1 MSPGLKRGHVDE
13 ADVRLSK
20 RRPISLEG
28 VKEHPF
34 ASLDGGSENDPT
46 DDEDNAPVGEKML
59 CQTAIGQLESAKA
72 HKPPTGVEV
81 RAIKAAQELFL
92 SSSFKLQVDALLPN
106 IRPKD
111 SRKPPL
117 ERFLFSLHA
126 YLSSLP
132 SVEPQHPL
140 AAAGA
145 LADGTLFPN
154 NPGKKKASGRDGT
167 GAPSQIVSVPYS
179 SPTPTEDANWKVS
192 FEKPSNIAIVGS
204 WINDV
209 AVKSPDGEPWVVDL
223 AVEMPPG
230 LFQEKDYM
238 NYRFF
243 HKRAFYLAVIAKYV
257 TDPKSHL
264 NVDAFYESK
273 RGDPRLTT
281 LILRPKHDNTPTD
294 FSKLNAVIRI
304 IPTLPASSPIRQ
316 MRCSPTRSNFRVHL
330 HDLADSDHENRPTPS
345 YNAVLMLASSPL
357 RDVLSVNTLKN
368 DIPAYHDALSL
379 LRVWG
384 NQRGYGEGRRTCI
397 RGFEGAGPLWS
408 ALLELSV
415 RGGEPRAEKTAQT
428 LPLRAGL
435 SSYQLFKAVLDLL
448 SRHDFSREPL
458 FVKST
463 GGHLFAPEE
472 YSGRFE
478 AILVDSSSC
487 VNVLAG
493 VPLASVE
500 MLKHDARATLEVL
513 DGASGDPF
521 SEAFLRDHRDLTS
534 RFDCVLAVDLS
545 SAARERI
552 SLHDVL
558 ENGSFFS
565 ALLTSLSTL
574 LREALGPRA
583 KAFAILHRSSRPR
596 PLSQGHPTDPTDIFI
611 GLVLDQERAFRL
623 VDQGPSATEPRSD
636 AQVAFCELWG
646 NKAEVRRF
654 QDGSITESVVW
665 HVRNS
670 DERAHI
676 PVMIVR
682 HILGRHFGVCRNSV
696 TSWQP
701 EFDKLLRLP
710 PTITSH
716 YRAAGFKAAFLAF
729 QTLAKS
735 IKQLGEELPLT
746 VTNISPVA
754 PELRYTSVFAP
765 VSVSAGVMST
775 LRPCARYIQLISL
788 NLEFEKSARWPDDL
802 IAIQMTKMTFLERLA
817 QLLAKSTPGLHARVA
832 CTVPTGVPP
841 TVDHAQLEV
850 TTPDGW
856 TFALRI
862 WHDREATLLDRI
874 LHSPPATLPSH
885 DLENARMA
893 RRLYTQRFIAA
904 PRHHRSVATLHHRF
918 VAFSG
923 TVRLVKRW
931 LAAHWLL
938 RLHVG
943 EEAVEVLCA
952 TVFIG
957 VGPAHVPSTRERGFA
972 CVVRLL
978 RDWDWSNG
986 MTIPLDGES
995 EPGPDIYSSAVP
1007 GAKGV
1012 WVLRTE
1018 ADPDGRMWTVDA
1030 PNAVAAHRIGVES
1043 GVLDV
1048 LGMFVHPEDDYDFV
1062 VKLRPA
1068 VLPRYFQNVTAD
1080 TAVWT
1085 KSRNDGLSGEAPAR
1099 PGFDPAEKYLD
1110 DLTRIYAD
1118 TAKFFYDPLGGDR
1131 FGGIWDPSITKPL
1144 PFRVMNHFS
1153 SMPVKPPESYFTL
1166 YPRPATSARSAG
1178 ALATARAAAPA
1189 ATLTQAKDTLISRFS
1204 LESRLP
1210 TVDAPPPSEQD
1221 VDGGAVWEDTAEKR
1235 EASLRERKAQMIL
1248 AARQCVQSIFCTPH
1262 TNAILVTQAN
1272 VSCTSEAGGHL
1283 INIAASS
1290 ISFLLA
1296 YFLPTPLDCNSSCV
1310 DFMVAIMLSTT
1321 KLPFILI
1328 KATRESSIWTVCE
1341 DVEFVDKEPEAG
1353 HFLFLCST
1361 LIILLQR
1368 CHIVCQ
1374 DWMRE
1379 TVN

>member
-1 MSPGLKRGHVDE
+1 MPPGLKRSYVDE
-13 ADVRLSK
+13 TDVRLSK
-20 RRPISLEG
+20 KRPLLLEEVHSL
-28 VKEHPF
+28 KERPLT
-34 ASLDGGSENDPT
+34 SDGRLDSHSGSIGSENDPT
-46 DDEDNAPVGEKML
+46 DHEDGALVGEIIL
-59 CQTAIGQLESAKA
+59 CKTAQGHTEGGNAR
-72 HKPPTGVEV
+72 KPPTGAEV
-81 RAIKAAQELFL
+81 RAIKAAQDLFL

-132 SVEPQHPL
+132 PVEPQHPL
-140 AAAGA
+140 AAARA
-145 LADGTLFPN
+145 LAEGSLLSN
-154 NPGKKKASGRDGT
+154 NSGKEKGSRRDGT
-167 GAPSQIVSVPYS
+167 SPPSQMVFVPYS
-179 SPTPTEDANWKVS
+179 SPAPTEDANWKVS

-204 WINDV
+204 WINNV
-209 AVKSPDGEPWVVDL
+209 AVKSPDGEPWVVDV

-243 HKRAFYLAVIAKYV
+243 HKRAFYLAVIAKHV
-257 TDPKSHL
+257 SGPKSHL
-264 NVDAFYESK
+264 NVDVCYESK
-273 RGDPRLTT
+273 RGDTRLTT
-281 LILRPKHDNTPTD
+281 LILRHNHDNTPTD

-304 IPTLPASSPIRQ
+304 IPTLPTSSPIRQ
-316 MRCSPTRSNFRVHL
+316 ARCSPTRSNFRVHL
-330 HDLADSDHENRPTPS
+330 HELAGSDYENRPTPL
-345 YNAVLMLASSPL
+345 YNAILMLASSPL

-379 LRVWG
+379 LRVWA

-397 RGFEGAGPLWS
+397 RGFEGAGPLWITS
-408 ALLELSV
+408 LELLV
-415 RGGEPRAEKTAQT
+415 RGEEPRGENNAKS
-428 LPLRAGL
+428 LPSRTGL

-448 SRHDFSREPL
+448 SRHDFSRKPL
-458 FVKST
+458 FVKSK
-463 GGHLFAPEE
+463 GGRLFAAEE

-478 AILVDSSSC
+478 AVLVDSSSC

-493 VPLASVE
+493 VPLTSIE
-500 MLKHDARATLEVL
+500 MLKLDARATLEVL
-513 DGASGDPF
+513 DGTCGEPF
-521 SEAFLRDHRDLTS
+521 SEVFLLDHRDLTS

-552 SLHDVL
+552 PLHDVL
-558 ENGSFFS
+558 ENGSFYG
-565 ALLTSLSTL
+565 ALLTSLSIR
-574 LREALGPRA
+574 LREALGSRVNA
-583 KAFAILHRSSRPR
+583 LAILHRSSQPR
-596 PLSQGHPTDPTDIFI
+596 PLSEGLPTDPTNIFI

-623 VDQGPSATEPRSD
+623 VDQGPPATEPRSH
-636 AQVAFCELWG
+636 AEEAFRELWG

-665 HVRNS
+665 HVRDS

-682 HILGRHFGVCRNSV
+682 HILARHFGVGSGSV

-701 EFDKLLRLP
+701 EFDKFLRLP

-716 YRAAGFKAAFLAF
+716 YRTAGFKAALTAF
-729 QTLAKS
+729 QTLAS
-735 IKQLGEELPLT
+735 TIKRFDKELPLA
-746 VTNISPVA
+746 VANISPVA

-765 VSVSAGVMST
+765 VSVPTDVVST
-775 LRPCARYIQLISL
+775 LQPCARYIQLIAL

-802 IAIQMTKMTFLERLA
+802 VTIQKTKMTFFERLA
-817 QLLAKSTPGLHARVA
+817 QVLAKNMPGLRARVA
-832 CTVPTGVPP
+832 TTLPIGVPP
-841 TVDHAQLEV
+841 TADHAQLEI

-856 TFALRI
+856 AFALRI

-874 LHSPPATLPSH
+874 LHSPPATLSSH
-885 DLENARMA
+885 DLENVREA

-904 PRHHRSVATLHHRF
+904 PRHHRSVAALHHRF
-918 VAFSG
+918 VAFGG

-952 TVFIG
+952 AMFVG
-957 VGPAHVPSTRERGFA
+957 VGPANVPSTRERGFA
-972 CVVRLL
+972 RVVRLL

-986 MTIPLDGES
+986 VTIPLCGKS
-995 EPGPDIYSSAVP
+995 EPGSEVYSSAVP

-1030 PNAVAAHRIGVES
+1030 PNAVAAHRIRDLARATHDYLQGVES
-1043 GVLDV
+1043 GVLNV
-1048 LGMFVHPEDDYDFV
+1048 HGMFIHPEDDYDFV
-1062 VKLRPA
+1062 VKLRPS

-1080 TAVWT
+1080 TAVWIN
-1085 KSRNDGLSGEAPAR
+1085 SGNDASQNGEAPAR

-1153 SMPVKPPESYFTL
+1153 SMPVTKEHFKEKGKHRDSVVL
-1166 YPRPATSARSAG
+1166 N
-1178 ALATARAAAPA
+1178 
-1189 ATLTQAKDTLISRFS
+1189 
-1204 LESRLP
+1204 E
-1210 TVDAPPPSEQD
+1210 DAVLSEI
-1221 VDGGAVWEDTAEKR
+1221 VRMGEG
-1235 EASLRERKAQMIL
+1235 L
-1248 AARQCVQSIFCTPH
+1248 VQ
-1262 TNAILVTQAN
+1262 
-1272 VSCTSEAGGHL
+1272 
-1283 INIAASS
+1283 
-1290 ISFLLA
+1290 
-1296 YFLPTPLDCNSSCV
+1296 
-1310 DFMVAIMLSTT
+1310 
-1321 KLPFILI
+1321 
-1328 KATRESSIWTVCE
+1328 R
-1341 DVEFVDKEPEAG
+1341 
-1353 HFLFLCST
+1353 
-1361 LIILLQR
+1361 
-1368 CHIVCQ
+1368 
-1374 DWMRE
+1374 
-1379 TVN
+1379 